1 MSSSARDSDPEHNES
16 EQSSVTAGCSREGTV
31 PAGVSRRTYRTVS
44 VLLAISALFF
54 AVSALMLM
62 CAEEPVGWED
72 REYTEGNL
80 TINSGLH
87 SEYITMVSAGGEPEL
102 EYTGPGSD
110 VEWLSTDLSDT
121 DMIAVGDHYEF
132 REATRSYDNTISFQ
146 EPGEYEVVLFV
157 DGSVVAAGRAVVDGE
172 IQDKYE
178 WSRFVDGDYVHYG
191 ITFTYMF
198 EEYQR
203 YAEESAVRHAQSGM
217 SDGRFAVVDD
227 AIMRL
232 ADALA
237 DEYEAVYGPD
247 AQRNG
252 QDYADYLLSFVQF
265 AIQYPIELEYEDG
278 KFVPV
283 SGGNGDL
290 YLYGTEEYWA
300 YPMETL
306 YHRMGDCEDTSFLL
320 ASLYSASGYTSSTIR
335 VSGHMVVGVELDL
348 FEPDGFYANHLRVSD
363 VTLDGT
369 HLWLCETS
377 YDQYVPVGLLNIKSD
392 LETSDIRQ
400 YAFVA
405 PVVTTKGA
413 ASA

>member
-31 PAGVSRRTYRTVS
+31 PAGVSRRTYRTIS

-62 CAEEPVGWED
+62 CAEEPVGWEG

-172 IQDKYE
+172 IQDN
-178 WSRFVDGDYVHYG
+178 
-191 ITFTYMF
+191 
-198 EEYQR
+198 
-203 YAEESAVRHAQSGM
+203 EESAVRHAQSGM

-265 AIQYPIELEYEDG
+265 AIQYPIELEYEG
-278 KFVPV
+278 GEFVPV

-392 LETSDIRQ
+392 LEASDIRQ

>member
-1 MSSSARDSDPEHNES
+1 M
-16 EQSSVTAGCSREGTV
+16 
-31 PAGVSRRTYRTVS
+31 S

-203 YAEESAVRHAQSGM
+203 YAEESAVRHAQSGL

-320 ASLYSASGYTSSTIR
+320 AALCSASGYTSSTIR

>member
-16 EQSSVTAGCSREGTV
+16 EQSSVIAGCSREGTV

-44 VLLAISALFF
+44 ALLAISALFF

-132 REATRSYDNTISFQ
+132 REATRSYDNIISFQ

-178 WSRFVDGDYVHYG
+178 WSRFIDGDYVHYG

-203 YAEESAVRHAQSGM
+203 YAEESAVRHAQSG
-217 SDGRFAVVDD
+217 
-227 AIMRL
+227 
-232 ADALA
+232 
-237 DEYEAVYGPD
+237 
-247 AQRNG
+247 
-252 QDYADYLLSFVQF
+252 
-265 AIQYPIELEYEDG
+265 
-278 KFVPV
+278 
-283 SGGNGDL
+283 
-290 YLYGTEEYWA
+290 
-300 YPMETL
+300 
-306 YHRMGDCEDTSFLL
+306 
-320 ASLYSASGYTSSTIR
+320 
-335 VSGHMVVGVELDL
+335 
-348 FEPDGFYANHLRVSD
+348 
-363 VTLDGT
+363 
-369 HLWLCETS
+369 
-377 YDQYVPVGLLNIKSD
+377 
-392 LETSDIRQ
+392 
-400 YAFVA
+400 
-405 PVVTTKGA
+405 
-413 ASA
+413 

>member
-31 PAGVSRRTYRTVS
+31 PAGVSRRTYRTIS

-132 REATRSYDNTISFQ
+132 REATRSYDNIISFQ

-178 WSRFVDGDYVHYG
+178 WSRFIDGDYVHYG

-306 YHRMGDCEDTSFLL
+306 YPRMGDCEDTTFLL
-320 ASLYSASGYTSSTIR
+320 AALYSASGYTSSTIR

-392 LETSDIRQ
+392 LEVSDIRQ